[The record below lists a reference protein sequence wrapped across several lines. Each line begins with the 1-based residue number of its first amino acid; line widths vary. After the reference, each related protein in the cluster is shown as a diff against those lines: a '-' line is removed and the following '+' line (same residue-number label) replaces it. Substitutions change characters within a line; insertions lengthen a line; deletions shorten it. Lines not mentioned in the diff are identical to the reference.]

1 MKDFGPRVFGRCAP
15 VTRNGIAAI
24 AIRLPGVII
33 AACLIV
39 GCAERDSSDYC
50 DNHYLFHESHADK
63 IGKLDIA
70 YSEDGLVIAML
81 SLPHSIFV
89 REGES
94 SGTTIDEIAGMLND
108 YENVF
113 AVQADAT
120 CTETDVSVRTDA
132 GLLSARYELDCGAGT
147 KVGQLDIL
155 LFESV
160 AALDEVE
167 AFVKTPAAS
176 KQFAISRQC
185 ESAIS
190 RLHGKSSDRSE
201 E

>member
-1 MKDFGPRVFGRCAP
+1 M
-15 VTRNGIAAI
+15 TRTGITAFAK
-24 AIRLPGVII
+24 RLAGVII
-33 AACLIV
+33 SACLV
-39 GCAERDSSDYC
+39 GGCAEQDASDYC
-50 DNHYLFHESHADK
+50 ENHYLFHESHADK
-63 IGKLDIA
+63 TAKLDIA
-70 YSEDGLVIAML
+70 YFEDGLVTVKF
-81 SLPHSIFV
+81 SLPHSIFGG
-89 REGES
+89 EGVS
-94 SGTTIDEIAGMLND
+94 SGATIDEIAGMLND
-108 YENVF
+108 SENVF